1 MIKAPQKYVSIIIRN
16 PAIFLSPLFPF
27 FHGDKSKPVVSMI
40 NIWNIWVKF
49 NSSKFYIFF
58 RFIYLFIT
66 CGKKNTENFHQDSN
80 FVKKNIIL
88 TESLP
93 FLKEEPLV
101 LTRLLSTHLFRTWNF
116 SIATMATLKLK
127 LQLIIS
133 SLH

>member
-40 NIWNIWVKF
+40 NIWSIWVKF
-49 NSSKFYIFF
+49 NSSKCSIFF
-58 RFIYLFIT
+58 RFIYLLIT
-66 CGKKNTENFHQDSN
+66 CGKKKIEDFPQDSN

-101 LTRLLSTHLFRTWNF
+101 LTRLLSTHLSRTWNF